1 MSSPALP
8 ARQVAKGLGDVVVY
22 PPPFLH
28 RRGDRREV
36 VVRND
41 DVGGLLGDF
50 RPGDA
55 HGDANRRLL
64 QRRGIVHPI
73 SGHGDHGIAPLPGT
87 HDPQLVGGGDSR
99 EHGNARYP
107 LRQIAVVETGQL
119 GAGESLVAPI
129 QNTELTRDRPRSVR
143 VVASDHHDPDS
154 GSSAFGDRV
163 ARFGPRRVLQA
174 DQTE

>member
-1 MSSPALP
+1 MATTALRRFQ
-8 ARQVAKGLGDVVVY
+8 ARTIRSLSAAVTRANTAMRDT
-22 PPPFLH
+22 
-28 RRGDRREV
+28 RS
-36 VVRND
+36 VR
-41 DVGGLLGDF
+41 
-50 RPGDA
+50 
-55 HGDANRRLL
+55 
-64 QRRGIVHPI
+64 
-73 SGHGDHGIAPLPGT
+73 S
-87 HDPQLVGGGDSR
+87 
-99 EHGNARYP
+99 
-107 LRQIAVVETGQL
+107 GQL